1 MNNIF
6 ANSENKNQ
14 DYIKRFVEKEP
25 DTNPVYSPMAPPE
38 SYQPQGVEPVSF
50 DELHPILQL
59 FMNEHKVTQEK
70 INELETTLLEIK
82 REGINKERNKKLG
95 DFFAYLDDKIV
106 MHNLKEER
114 VLFPILHDRMLEN
127 GEHGIGLVK
136 ETAVDMLE
144 NDHIKMME
152 LGTLTFS
159 LMGITS
165 RITDIVSNALLLD
178 TAVEQGLSLVEML
191 RLHVFREDNVAFPL
205 AHKYLKPEDYDDITI
220 KMKKYFSI
228 QLPEKQVTEKTE

>member
-6 ANSENKNQ
+6 AGPQNENP

-25 DTNPVYSPMAPPE
+25 DKDPVYSPMAPPD
-38 SYQPQGVEPVSF
+38 SYQPQGVAPVPF

-59 FMNEHKVTQEK
+59 FINEHKVTLEK
-70 INELETTLLEIK
+70 ITALETTLLEIR
-82 REGINKERNKKLG
+82 REGINAERNKKLS

-114 VLFPILHDRMLEN
+114 VLFPVLHDRMLDN
-127 GEHGIGLVK
+127 GEHSVGLVK

-165 RITDIVSNALLLD
+165 RIRDVVANALLLD
-178 TAVEQGLSLVEML
+178 TAIEQGLSLAEML
-191 RLHVFREDNVAFPL
+191 RLHIFREDNVAFPL
-205 AHKYLKPEDYDDITI
+205 AHKYLKPEDFDDITI

-228 QLPEKQVTEKTE
+228 QLPKNAASEKTE